1 MRTFLHNRNHF
12 TRYAWFVL
20 GFMLLVI
27 LWGVF
32 VRATGSGAGCGSHWP
47 LCNGVV
53 VPREPRIETII
64 EFIHRVTSAFSGV
77 LVLILLA
84 WAFRLFPKGH
94 IVRRAAA
101 FSTLFVITEGL
112 VGAGLVLFEWVADN
126 ESVARAISMAVHL
139 VNTNLLLAAITM
151 TAWWA
156 GAATGAGATAGA
168 GADAESTNQPPA
180 NFVLQWRGQ
189 GRTGWLIGG
198 ALWLLLLLGVTGAI
212 TALGDTL
219 FPSGT
224 LREGIA
230 ADFLPT
236 AHFLVRLRVYH
247 PILAV
252 LTGVYLWLAAPPIA
266 AARPGIGALTFS
278 RAVRVLV
285 VAQLLA
291 GFVNV
296 LLLVPVWM
304 QLVHLLLADLMWI
317 AVVLLAAVVLS
328 QPAAM
333 ARPVALS
340 PQAGD

>member
-1 MRTFLHNRNHF
+1 MRTFFGNRTNF

-20 GFMLLVI
+20 GVMILVI
-27 LWGVF
+27 LWGAF

-53 VPREPRIETII
+53 VPRAPRIETLI
-64 EFIHRVTSAFSGV
+64 EFTHRITSGFSGV
-77 LVLILLA
+77 LVLVMLG
-84 WAFRLFPKGH
+84 WAFRLYPRGH
-94 IVRRAAA
+94 IVRRAAV

-139 VNTNLLLAAITM
+139 VNTNLLLAAITL

-156 GAATGAGATAGA
+156 GEATGAK
-168 GADAESTNQPPA
+168 DHSPA
-180 NFVLQWRGQ
+180 NHVLKWRGQ
-189 GRTGWLIGG
+189 GRTGWLLGG
-198 ALWLLLLLGVTGAI
+198 ALGLLLLLGVSGAI

-230 ADFLPT
+230 ADFMPT

-252 LTGVYLWLAAPPIA
+252 LTGVYLWFAGPAIA
-266 AARPGIGALTFS
+266 VARPGIGALTFS
-278 RAVRVLV
+278 RTIRVLV
-285 VAQLLA
+285 VVQLFA
-291 GFVNV
+291 GFVNI
-296 LLLVPVWM
+296 LLNVPVWM
-304 QLVHLLLADLMWI
+304 QLIHLLLADLMWI
-317 AVVLLAAVVLS
+317 AVVLLAAVALS
-328 QPAAM
+328 QPAAV

-340 PQAGD
+340 PQVGD